1 MRGLWFD
8 SALLLG
14 SQSAGQGKMV
24 QEPWSRFDV
33 VEWRMSCHL
42 KMLQSHPARFKFV
55 YSDNAISGE
64 VVKYL
69 KGERVVIYQNRDRP
83 QTVKFV

>member
-1 MRGLWFD
+1 MLCCPIVP
-8 SALLLG
+8 SALG
-14 SQSAGQGKMV
+14 SRSTGQGKME

-69 KGERVVIYQNRDRP
+69 KGERIVIYQNRDRP

>member
-1 MRGLWFD
+1 
-8 SALLLG
+8 
-14 SQSAGQGKMV
+14 
-24 QEPWSRFDV
+24 
-33 VEWRMSCHL
+33 MSCHL

-69 KGERVVIYQNRDRP
+69 KGERIVIYQNRDRP